1 MKKVLLSAFACQP
14 GKGSEEGN
22 GWNWATGLADKG
34 YEVHCITWA
43 TYRKHIEAHPKV
55 ENIYFYYIS
64 MPFRLEFFYLMPPA
78 SLYVYYMSWQYLAY
92 LKARKLCKHTDFIV
106 AHHVTWGSLQMG
118 SFMYK
123 LSVPF
128 IFGPAGGGQHAPE
141 AFKRYFLNHWS
152 SEIKRQKI
160 SKILTKY
167 NPGCKKMLKY
177 AKAVLVSNPDTLA
190 MAQSIGVTNCQF
202 SLDTALPPHF
212 YPSEFTVKQPTQGKL
227 QLLWVGR
234 FMPRKGVLLI
244 LEVMEKLKALKG
256 ITLTIVGYGEME
268 EAIVEKIAEY
278 GLEETV
284 TMAGRISFEGVRQY
298 YESHDAFIFTSLRD
312 SNPAQLLEAMSFGMP
327 IITLNLHGQAML
339 VSNETGILCSAVTPE
354 ETVFELKEAVMDLYT
369 NQQKITAMSSA
380 AYNFALKQTWPAK
393 IDNIVAQYYPG

>member
-22 GWNWATGLADKG
+22 GWNWATGLAKKG

-43 TYRKHIEAHPKV
+43 VYRKHIEAHPKV
-55 ENIYFYYIS
+55 ENIHFYYIS
-64 MPFRLEFFYLMPPA
+64 MPLGLEFFYLVPPA
-78 SLYVYYMSWQYLAY
+78 SLYVYYMIWQYLAY
-92 LKARKLCKHTDFIV
+92 IKAKKLCKKFEFVV
-106 AHHVTWGSLQMG
+106 AHHVSWGSLQMG

-123 LSVPF
+123 LPVPF
-128 IFGPAGGGQHAPE
+128 IFGPAGGGQQAPE
-141 AFKRYFLNHWS
+141 AFKGYFLDHWS

-160 SKILTKY
+160 SDILIKY
-167 NPGCKKMLKY
+167 NPACKKMLKY
-177 AKAVLVSNPDTLA
+177 AKVVLVSNPDTLT
-190 MAQSIGVTNCQF
+190 MVNSIGVTNCQF

-212 YPSEFTVKQPTQGKL
+212 FPSKFKVKQPTQGKL
-227 QLLWVGR
+227 KLLWVGR

-244 LEVMEKLKALKG
+244 LEVMEKLKAFKG

-268 EAIVEKIAEY
+268 AAIAGKITEY

-284 TMAGRISFEGVRQY
+284 TMPGRVSFEGVRQY

-327 IITLNLHGQAML
+327 VITLNLHGQAML
-339 VSNETGILCSAVTPE
+339 VSNETGILCSAVTPAD
-354 ETVFELKEAVMDLYT
+354 TVKELREAVMDLYT

-380 AYNFALKQTWPAK
+380 AYNFSLKQIWPAR
-393 IDNIVAQYYPG
+393 IDNIVDQYYPD